1 MTDRASQSETN
12 MMHEAK
18 LGIAK
23 PIENRAYIRRVPW
36 LAMLLLAIAWTA
48 ASGIFMYSGW
58 PTQKLEQEAI
68 PEFPRLE
75 DCYPRD
81 YLECFGAVARHRQ
94 ALEYVR
100 YLYAD
105 TYHDRIISHVVESS
119 LFWAI
124 PLLIAIIFQNIL
136 FGKGDK
142 LIVRTLVRT
151 LVMIIVQMMVNAVLF
166 DESFWTRV
174 AFGILLGLVIVTAYD
189 FFFPIKVEAD
199 ENSQGTNKEK

>member
-1 MTDRASQSETN
+1 M
-12 MMHEAK
+12 
-18 LGIAK
+18 
-23 PIENRAYIRRVPW
+23 
-36 LAMLLLAIAWTA
+36 
-48 ASGIFMYSGW
+48 
-58 PTQKLEQEAI
+58 
-68 PEFPRLE
+68 
-75 DCYPRD
+75 
-81 YLECFGAVARHRQ
+81 
-94 ALEYVR
+94 
-100 YLYAD
+100 
-105 TYHDRIISHVVESS
+105 
-119 LFWAI
+119 
-124 PLLIAIIFQNIL
+124 IAIIFQNIL